1 MLYGGQT
8 MDVASRF
15 QSYEGIFEELQ
26 YIENDSGPLLKG
38 IHNRGTVIDVLISI
52 MAGADF
58 VETDYPLELATRG
71 IALMT
76 KKPSES

>member
-1 MLYGGQT
+1 M
-8 MDVASRF
+8 
-15 QSYEGIFEELQ
+15 
-26 YIENDSGPLLKG
+26 KG

-58 VETDYPLELATRG
+58 IETDYPLELATRG

-76 KKPSES
+76 SKPKDC

>member
-1 MLYGGQT
+1 

-26 YIENDSGPLLKG
+26 YIENSSGRLMKG

-58 VETDYPLELATRG
+58 IETDYPLDLATRG

-76 KKPSES
+76 SKPKDC